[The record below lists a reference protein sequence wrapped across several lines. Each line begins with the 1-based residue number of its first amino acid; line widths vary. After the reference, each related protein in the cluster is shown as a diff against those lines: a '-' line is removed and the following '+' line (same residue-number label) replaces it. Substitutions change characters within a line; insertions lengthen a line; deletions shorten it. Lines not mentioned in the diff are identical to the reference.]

1 MLSCAVIGD
10 AGSKPE
16 RGNFYM
22 ERDLIR
28 SVLYLQASIAK
39 LYMKKH
45 GVSVK
50 EFLEIDKK
58 FDILGFLKIGYEPFH
73 LTGDMGVLNE
83 VEEYIAMRRQNK

>member
-1 MLSCAVIGD
+1 MGQ
-10 AGSKPE
+10 
-16 RGNFYM
+16 
-22 ERDLIR
+22 DLTR

-45 GVSVK
+45 GISVK
-50 EFLEIDKK
+50 EFLELDKK

-83 VEEYIAMRRQNK
+83 VEEYIAISCFGAGKMSEPGAGKMSAYGVK